1 MKKLVISLFVLLF
14 VVSGAVLATQLAQA
28 QTYPSS
34 VSGASQSTIDGINA
48 WLLGLA
54 AQYGGNTSGSTGGYT
69 PPPATP
75 ASQLPAGYNAV
86 SGNAGDFTTLTGAII
101 NGNHGGANDYNF
113 RVWYPGGGTL
123 TGTELSGIK
132 NWNGFW
138 SALWVK
144 SGGGAGSANRAIYAD
159 GPVTIMNGNV
169 GIGIES
175 PYSQDKLHVAGNIR
189 ADDTIVASKGLC
201 VGGGTDE
208 FRCTNDGNQSGTWCG
223 IQHTAGF
230 ITLNSFPCKGVPF
243 PGCPTGYAYTVVGT
257 NAYNIPDTYT
267 CMKTGTGYP

>member
-1 MKKLVISLFVLLF
+1 MKKLLISVFVFLFII
-14 VVSGAVLATQLAQA
+14 SGAVLATNLVQA
-28 QTYPSS
+28 QTLPASTSGSS
-34 VSGASQSTIDGINA
+34 QATRDAISA
-48 WLLGLA
+48 WLLSLA
-54 AQYGGNTSGSTGGYT
+54 GQGTGTAFHT

-75 ASQLPAGYNAV
+75 ASQLPPGYNV
-86 SGNAGDFTTLTGAII
+86 TSGNAGDFTTLTGAII
-101 NGNHGGANDYNF
+101 NGNHGAANDVNF
-113 RVWYPGGGTL
+113 RVWFPGGGQL
-123 TGTELSGIK
+123 TGTEMSGIK
-132 NWNGFW
+132 HWNGFW

-144 SGGGAGSANRAIYAD
+144 GGGGANSGNRAIYAD

-189 ADDTIVASKGLC
+189 ADDTIVASQGIC
-201 VGGGTDE
+201 VGGGSDE
-208 FRCTNDGNQSGTWCG
+208 FRCTNDGNQSGAWCG
-223 IQHTAGF
+223 INQVAGV
-230 ITLNSFPCKGVPF
+230 ISLNSFPCKGVPM